1 MRLFLAAILIPF
13 SLFANAQGD
22 TIHLTLD
29 ECIQTALDNNI
40 ALQQAEN
47 NALIAK
53 ADRKQAMM
61 SFLPDLQAAWNYN
74 LLFGTFW
81 DNVAASRVSKQFSS
95 NPNISSN
102 LTVFSGLQQQHNRR
116 SADLTYEAA
125 RENINSAK
133 LDTKTNVLSA
143 YLATILDKENIK
155 ISEKR
160 LTLLEA
166 QLEREVKRESVG
178 VGNLETVYNFRSQV
192 ANERLSLT
200 NLRNQL
206 RSDML
211 TLVQLLQLDP
221 SASYAI
227 AETES
232 SEEDLLE
239 RLTPYDEVLEES
251 FVVSPTI
258 KGAEATHEASVYAFK
273 SSKSALMPTVS
284 LYGEIGS
291 RYSSQGAANPETLNA
306 EKAPYITQMDWNQYK
321 FVGAFVNIPIFT
333 KFQTSSNIQRSKL
346 NMLNAELGAKQA
358 EQDLTNSVQR
368 VYLDLV
374 LSQES
379 YRTAEENL
387 TALEQSFEF
396 VKKRY
401 ETGNTDFYTYLE
413 SLNNKNRAEIEL
425 VNAKYGIV
433 FRKKILNLY
442 RGI

>member
-1 MRLFLAAILIPF
+1 MRLFLAATLLSF
-13 SLFANAQGD
+13 SLVANAQSD
-22 TIHLTLD
+22 TIRLTLD

-53 ADRKQAMM
+53 ASRKQALM

-74 LLFGTFW
+74 MLFGTFW

-125 RENINSAK
+125 KENINSSK

-221 SASYAI
+221 SNNYAI
-227 AETES
+227 AENES
-232 SEEDLLE
+232 PGEALLE
-239 RLTPYDEVLEES
+239 SLDPYDEILEES
-251 FVVSPTI
+251 FAVSPAI
-258 KGAEATHEASVYAFK
+258 KGAEASHEASIYSYK

-306 EKAPYITQMDWNQYK
+306 EKAPYLTQMDWNQYK

-333 KFQTSSNIQRSKL
+333 KFQTSSNIQTAKL

-374 LSQES
+374 SSQES

-387 TALEQSFEF
+387 AALEQSFEF

-425 VNAKYGIV
+425 VNAKYSIV
-433 FRKKILNLY
+433 FRKKILDLY